1 MSYCVMG
8 EGRVTGELLC
18 DGERGGSQVSY
29 CVMGEGRVTGE
40 LL

>member
-18 DGERGGSQVSY
+18 DGERGGY
-29 CVMGEGRVTGE
+29 RCVTV
-40 LL
+40 